1 MKKSTKKPVKK
12 IKKERLSEK
21 LAKTLAKEKYKQV
34 TYGDLAT
41 IHKTNARA
49 VGQAVRAMSKV
60 HPALA
65 KKVVYDTNTRP
76 KKYAK

>member
-1 MKKSTKKPVKK
+1 MKKTSKSSKKPA
-12 IKKERLSEK
+12 RLSDK
-21 LAKTLAKEKYKQV
+21 LVKTLTKDKYKTV

-49 VGQAVRAMSKV
+49 VGQAVKALGKV

-65 KKVVYDTNTRP
+65 NKVVYDTNTRP
-76 KKYAK
+76 KKYKNK